1 MDKSTLLK
9 GESKTLEFKAA
20 LSSKSE
26 SYLKTVVAFANTDGG
41 RLIFGIDD
49 KSRQVVGVEKDDVFK
64 IMDAIA
70 NAVSDSCAPKIVPDI
85 SFETIEDKTV
95 VLVDIAAGFNRPYM
109 LKSGGLDKGV
119 YVRVGATSRPADTE
133 QIREMMLDGSNQSW
147 DEQICRSYALTDRA
161 VKKLCSDINRY
172 RTEKDGQ
179 NAPKTTK
186 ETLIGWGVLKQ
197 DKTEVLPTNA
207 FALLTDNPF
216 GQAKIQCAVFKGES
230 KSVFLDRK
238 EYEGSLCRLLEDAY
252 QYVLRNIRM
261 GAVIEGLIRQ
271 DKFEL
276 PPAAIR
282 EMICNAICHRS
293 YMDEGMIQVS
303 VFDDRLE
310 VSSPGALCRG
320 LTLKDALKGRS
331 KPRNKVIAEVFS
343 RMGIIEKWGTGLQRI
358 VDLAK
363 QEGLKEPVFENND
376 SFFRV
381 ILYRGKE
388 EAAQTTDQTIQ
399 TTDQTV
405 QTTEQKIMNAIAEKP
420 TITRKELAEK
430 TGLSESGVK
439 WQLDKLKKEQK
450 ILRAGGT
457 FGGHWVVK
465 K

>member
-147 DEQICRSYALTDRA
+147 DEQVCRSYALTDRA

-363 QEGLKEPVFENND
+363 QESLKEPVFENND

-430 TGLSESGVK
+430 TGLSESGIK

>member
-1 MDKSTLLK
+1 MKRQTINK
-9 GESKTLEFKAA
+9 KTP
-20 LSSKSE
+20 
-26 SYLKTVVAFANTDGG
+26 
-41 RLIFGIDD
+41 
-49 KSRQVVGVEKDDVFK
+49 VEK
-64 IMDAIA
+64 
-70 NAVSDSCAPKIVPDI
+70 
-85 SFETIEDKTV
+85 
-95 VLVDIAAGFNRPYM
+95 R
-109 LKSGGLDKGV
+109 GV
-119 YVRVGATSRPADTE
+119 H
-133 QIREMMLDGSNQSW
+133 
-147 DEQICRSYALTDRA
+147 
-161 VKKLCSDINRY
+161 
-172 RTEKDGQ
+172 
-179 NAPKTTK
+179 
-186 ETLIGWGVLKQ
+186 
-197 DKTEVLPTNA
+197 
-207 FALLTDNPF
+207 F
-216 GQAKIQCAVFKGES
+216 
-230 KSVFLDRK
+230 
-238 EYEGSLCRLLEDAY
+238 
-252 QYVLRNIRM
+252 
-261 GAVIEGLIRQ
+261 
-271 DKFEL
+271 

-293 YMDEGMIQVS
+293 YMDDGMIQVS

-388 EAAQTTDQTIQ
+388 ETAQ

-430 TGLSESGVK
+430 TGLSESGIK

-450 ILRAGGT
+450 ILRVGGT
-457 FGGHWVVK
+457 FGGRWVVK

>member
-405 QTTEQKIMNAIAEKP
+405 QTTEQKIINAIAEKP

-430 TGLSESGVK
+430 TGLSESGIK